1 MPMYNSTGKT
11 TVIILKNIVKTVP
24 ESIYHYPKDK
34 PIMDN
39 DITKSRSFKVSVKK
53 DGVRERWYKMS

>member
-1 MPMYNSTGKT
+1 MPMYNSTEKT
-11 TVIILKNIVKTVP
+11 TVIILKNIVKTIP

-39 DITKSRSFKVSVKK
+39 GYWILQSLDRL
-53 DGVRERWYKMS
+53 RYQLRKMV